1 MSGEQNPQVIG
12 EYKIMR
18 PVARGVMGMVY
29 VGTMGNNVF
38 HAVKLLDPRVAEK
51 LPWATKFVEDVKGEH
66 LLAPKLIDIHGDR
79 TYVVTEYLEVKPIS
93 RQRLQGISS
102 AILVGIVADIAEA
115 LQKVH
120 DVGLCHGNVKTS
132 NILVRRQGGTLE
144 AMVSDFGIQYIYDK
158 EAFTPDKVVKTFS
171 YMSPERA
178 QQYMQR
184 VQAKDVKL
192 TPQMDIYSLGVSLC
206 EILTGAVA
214 YSDME
219 TPETI
224 LEKKKNRKYVV
235 VGMTSPTRKL
245 DLALLNEVVAKSTA
259 YDAPVRYRS
268 MKDFAKA
275 LRECIVQREGAP

>member
-1 MSGEQNPQVIG
+1 MSGEQIPQVIG

-18 PVARGVMGMVY
+18 PVARGMMGMVY

-38 HAVKLLDPRVAEK
+38 HAIKLLDPRVAEK
-51 LPWATKFVEDVKGEH
+51 LPWATKFVEEVKGEH
-66 LLAPKLIDIHGDR
+66 LLEPKMIDIHGDR

-93 RQRLQGISS
+93 RQRLAGISS
-102 AILVGIVADIAEA
+102 AKLVGIVADIADA

-120 DVGLCHGNVKTS
+120 DLGLCHGNIKTS
-132 NILVRRQGGTLE
+132 NILVRRQGGSLE
-144 AMVSDFGIQYIYDK
+144 SMVSDFGMQYIYDK
-158 EAFTPDKVVKTFS
+158 EIIKGDKIGKTFS

-206 EILTGAVA
+206 EVLTGSVA

-219 TPETI
+219 TPEAI
-224 LEKKKNRKYVV
+224 LDKKKNRKYVV
-235 VGMTSPTRKL
+235 VGMTSPSRKL
-245 DLALLNEVVAKSTA
+245 DLARLNEVVGKSTA

-268 MKDFAKA
+268 MTDFAKA
-275 LRECIVQREGAP
+275 LRECVLQKEEA